1 MNSGEFFSRSE
12 ALLGGTAMKRLAEA
26 RVLVVGVGGVGSWC
40 AEALVRTGLGH
51 ITLVDDDV
59 VAESN
64 VNRQCPA
71 TAATVGR
78 PKVEAM
84 AERLRAIN
92 PGCEV
97 EAICARYPCF
107 LFPVPC
113 SLIVDAIDSVD
124 CKAELILGAT
134 EAGIPIVSS
143 MGAALRLDPTKVKV
157 TRFEKV
163 EGDGLARALRQ
174 RFKKLGRFPKGKF
187 SCAWSGEQ
195 PILNTEAQRHREETE
210 DDAPVSHP
218 ASACF
223 AARYRSGDTC
233 LCVKNK
239 GSLMQVTA
247 VFGMCLASEAIKI
260 LTKGETK

>member
-1 MNSGEFFSRSE
+1 MGEMRKCEDERFARSE
-12 ALLGGTAMKRLAEA
+12 ALLGSEAMARLKAA

-51 ITLVDDDV
+51 ITLIDDDV

-71 TAATVGR
+71 MAATVGR

-92 PGCEV
+92 PDCDITVLCE
-97 EAICARYPCF
+97 RYPCSP
-107 LFPVPC
+107 FPVPC
-113 SLIVDAIDSVD
+113 SLVIDAIDSVD
-124 CKAELILGAT
+124 CKAELILSAT
-134 EAGIPIVSS
+134 EAGIPLVSS

-187 SCAWSGEQ
+187 SCVWS
-195 PILNTEAQRHREETE
+195 TESSVRTSRTSRTSQTSR
-210 DDAPVSHP
+210 
-218 ASACF
+218 
-223 AARYRSGDTC
+223 
-233 LCVKNK
+233 
-239 GSLMQVTA
+239 GSLMPVTTT
-247 VFGMCLASEAIKI
+247 FGMCLASEAIKI
-260 LTKGETK
+260 LTKGETR

>member
-1 MNSGEFFSRSE
+1 M
-12 ALLGGTAMKRLAEA
+12 ARLAEA

-78 PKVEAM
+78 AKVEAM

-92 PGCEV
+92 PKCEV
-97 EAICARYPCF
+97 ETRVERVERVERVVGF
-107 LFPVPC
+107 DVV
-113 SLIVDAIDSVD
+113 VDAIDSVD
-124 CKAELILGAT
+124 CKAELILGVT
-134 EAGIPIVSS
+134 EAGVPLVSS

-163 EGDGLARALRQ
+163 EGDGLAKALRQ
-174 RFKKLGRFPKGKF
+174 RFKKLGRFPAAKF
-187 SCAWSGEQ
+187 TCVWSAEHAIEQ
-195 PILNTEAQRHREETE
+195 SNNPNNRTM
-210 DDAPVSHP
+210 P
-218 ASACF
+218 
-223 AARYRSGDTC
+223 
-233 LCVKNK
+233 K
-239 GSLMQVTA
+239 GSLMPVTA
-247 VFGMCLASEAIKI
+247 TFGMCLASETIKV
-260 LTKGETK
+260 LTKGEMK

>member
-12 ALLGGTAMKRLAEA
+12 ALLGGAAMKRLAEA

-51 ITLVDDDV
+51 ITLMDDDV

-64 VNRQCPA
+64 INRQCPA
-71 TAATVGR
+71 TVATVGR

-92 PGCEV
+92 PDCEI
-97 EAICARYPCF
+97 EARNSRFSSAASISDWASF
-107 LFPVPC
+107 DLV
-113 SLIVDAIDSVD
+113 VDAIDSVD

-134 EAGIPIVSS
+134 EAGVPIVSS

-157 TRFEKV
+157 SRFEKV

-174 RFKKLGRFPKGKF
+174 RFKKLGRFPKGRLN
-187 SCAWSGEQ
+187 CVWSGET
-195 PILNTEAQRHREETE
+195 PVTVPRRE
-210 DDAPVSHP
+210 DAAGTV
-218 ASACF
+218 
-223 AARYRSGDTC
+223 
-233 LCVKNK
+233 VK
-239 GSLMQVTA
+239 GSVMPVTA
-247 VFGMCLASEAIKI
+247 TFGMCLASEAIKI

>member
-1 MNSGEFFSRSE
+1 MSEFFSRSE
-12 ALLGGTAMKRLAEA
+12 ALLGSEAMAQLKAA

-40 AEALVRTGLGH
+40 AEALVRTGVGK

-71 TAATVGR
+71 TAATIGR

-84 AERLRAIN
+84 AERLKAIN

-97 EAICARYPCF
+97 EAICARYTSSS
-107 LFPVPC
+107 VS
-113 SLIVDAIDSVD
+113 SLKSFDLVIDAIDSVD

-134 EAGIPIVSS
+134 EAGVPIVSS

-187 SCAWSGEQ
+187 GCVWSAERAIEQ
-195 PILNTEAQRHREETE
+195 PNNRTIL
-210 DDAPVSHP
+210 
-218 ASACF
+218 
-223 AARYRSGDTC
+223 
-233 LCVKNK
+233 K
-239 GSLMQVTA
+239 GSIMPVTA
-247 VFGMCLASEAIKI
+247 TFGMCLASETIKL
-260 LTKGETK
+260 LTKGETR